1 MEQIAKNGSAS
12 HSGIYKPR
20 SLGNTPLA
28 KLPTYIQI
36 VTLDENQPTICE
48 LSQKDAFEYFYG
60 IPYDSVY
67 KKDKTK

>member
-28 KLPTYIQI
+28 KLPTYMPIITLSDSSPQI
-36 VTLDENQPTICE
+36 YE
-48 LSQKDAFEYFYG
+48 LSIQEAFEYFYG

-67 KKDKTK
+67 GVDKTK